1 MYYTD
6 HGMSHLLQPS
16 LNHFRVLAG
25 IFTNL
30 SAGYIGLVLIT
41 PLPGATAFT
50 VLKNLILAIA
60 FYLFAVKLEEVTR
73 L

>member
-6 HGMSHLLQPS
+6 SMSHLLQPS
-16 LNHFRVLAG
+16 LTHFHVLAG

-30 SAGYIGLVLIT
+30 SAGYIGLVLVT

-73 L
+73 V